1 MELILITHLA
11 KRILRNFNSITVTF
25 LFIYFSV
32 TFVKTGAEYW
42 VGQES
47 DTITVQ

>member
-1 MELILITHLA
+1 MELILTHFA
-11 KRILRNFNSITVTF
+11 KRILCSFSSITVTF
-25 LFIYFSV
+25 LFICFSV

-47 DTITVQ
+47 DPITVQ

>member
-1 MELILITHLA
+1 MELILIIHFA
-11 KRILRNFNSITVTF
+11 KLILYSFNTITVDF
-25 LFIYFSV
+25 LFTCFRA

-47 DTITVQ
+47 DPIIVQ